1 MVPFQNTE
9 KILKEKIRFARNSKS
24 KKEFF
29 TKYPQV
35 NIFLIR
41 TYFGLDLQIS
51 RFAN

>member
-1 MVPFQNTE
+1 MVPFQNTK
-9 KILKEKIRFARNSKS
+9 KILRKNIRFARNIKS

-35 NIFLIR
+35 NIFLIM